1 MKKEAYVVIKKNR
14 KESKVIKEDEQLN
27 LILPTSI
34 PTNEKKDVVPKELT
48 IQEQLSVFAE
58 IIVDIYLES

>member
-1 MKKEAYVVIKKNR
+1 MKKGAYVVIKKNR
-14 KESKVIKEDEQLN
+14 KESKVIKEDEKLN
-27 LILPTSI
+27 LVLSTSI
-34 PTNEKKDVVPKELT
+34 PTKEKKDVVPKELT

>member
-34 PTNEKKDVVPKELT
+34 PTKEKKDVVPKELT

>member
-1 MKKEAYVVIKKNR
+1 MKKGAYVVIKKNR

-27 LILPTSI
+27 LVLPTSI
-34 PTNEKKDVVPKELT
+34 PTKEKKDVVPKELT